1 MKYLVLLLE
10 NIYMETLV
18 VRSRS
23 KKNIKLLFEIAE
35 KIGER
40 PVIESQTA
48 QSIDRGL
55 KEVKAILSGKK
66 RAKSLEELLD
76 E

>member
-1 MKYLVLLLE
+1 
-10 NIYMETLV
+10 METLV
-18 VRSRS
+18 VRSNS
-23 KKNIKLLFEIAE
+23 KKNIKLLFELAQ
-35 KIGER
+35 KIGEN
-40 PVIESQTA
+40 PVIENQTA

-66 RAKSLEELLD
+66 QAKTLEELLD

>member
-1 MKYLVLLLE
+1 
-10 NIYMETLV
+10 METLV

-23 KKNIKLLFEIAE
+23 KIYIKLLYELSE
-35 KIGER
+35 KIGEK
-40 PVIESQTA
+40 PIIESQTA

-55 KEVKAILSGKK
+55 KEVKAILDGEKK
-66 RAKSLEELLD
+66 AKTLEELLD

>member
-1 MKYLVLLLE
+1 
-10 NIYMETLV
+10 METLV

-23 KKNIKLLFEIAE
+23 KIYIKLLYELAE
-35 KIGER
+35 KIGEK
-40 PVIESQTA
+40 PIIESQTA

-55 KEVKAILSGKK
+55 KEVKAILDGEKK
-66 RAKSLEELLD
+66 AKTLEELLD